1 LTERAGGKI
10 AFLHP
15 GRLDTP
21 TGGYAYDRDLI
32 AALERAG
39 MEVEVHGL
47 GDGYPFPDEATLD
60 QAASV
65 LSALPDGTLALVDG
79 LAFGVLD
86 AVVAPH
92 ARRLR
97 LVALVHH
104 PLAHESGLEPGEA
117 LLLEEAERRALALA
131 RHVVVTSS
139 HTARALH
146 EDFGVSGDRI
156 SVVEPALALA
166 LPPLRETEVPPAHGP
181 RRLLCVGSLIA
192 RKDHGT
198 LLSALARLADRS
210 FHLDLVGSLE
220 LDPVHADQ
228 IADTIARLGLS
239 DRVTLHGALPRD
251 ALETLYANADL
262 FVLTTL
268 YEGYGMVFAEAMAHG
283 LPIVATGEGAVRN
296 TIPEAAGIV
305 CENGAVT
312 DVATAI
318 AGLLDDPQRQLDMG
332 AAARAHAETLP
343 DWDTQ
348 AARLLS
354 VLGRILGPEEAK

>member
-1 LTERAGGKI
+1 MEIGGGKI

-39 MEVEVHGL
+39 VEVEVHGL
-47 GDGYPFPDEATLD
+47 GEGYPAPDEAALK
-60 QAASV
+60 QAADV
-65 LSALPDGTLALVDG
+65 LAALPDDTLTLVDG

-86 AVVAPH
+86 AVAAPH
-92 ARRLR
+92 AQRLR

-104 PLAHESGLEPGEA
+104 PLALESGLEPGEA

-131 RHVVVTSS
+131 RHVVVTS
-139 HTARALH
+139 HPTARALQNN
-146 EDFGVSGDRI
+146 FGVSEERV
-156 SVVEPALALA
+156 SVVEPALALP
-166 LPPLRETEVPPAHGP
+166 LPPLREAQVPPAHGP

-198 LLSALARLADRS
+198 LLAALARLADRS

-228 IADTIARLGLS
+228 VADTIARLGLA

-283 LPIVATGEGAVRN
+283 LPIVATGEGAVRD
-296 TIPEAAGIV
+296 TVPDAAGIL

-312 DVATAI
+312 EVATAI
-318 AGLLDDPQRQLDMG
+318 ADLLDDPQRRLDMG
-332 AAARAHAETLP
+332 AAARAHSETLP

-354 VLGRILGPEEAK
+354 ALDQDPGVGEAR